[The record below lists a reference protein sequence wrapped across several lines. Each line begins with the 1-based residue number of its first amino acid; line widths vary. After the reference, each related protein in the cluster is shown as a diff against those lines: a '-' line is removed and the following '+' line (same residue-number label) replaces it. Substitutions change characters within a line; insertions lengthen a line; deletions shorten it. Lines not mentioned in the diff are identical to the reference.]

1 MKIHYFQR
9 YHRGEDVA
17 NANTMLLLSRLY
29 LHSPNLFFQ
38 FMKEQFF
45 GDVAFDP
52 ELVFA
57 LQERGIASVPDA
69 IISQPSFKL
78 VIETKKTDWFYQD
91 QLIRHLSSFK
101 NEEYKVLITL
111 SSKLMQQKK
120 KVNLDKVIADFNAEH
135 RTTIIHI
142 NTTFEHLA
150 QGVQDVLSDHDY
162 AMQDVLDDYWEYCYH
177 DGLIVVSDA
186 WRRMRM
192 QLAGTTFDYNV
203 RENLYYDNI
212 DRGFSQHSYLA
223 LYKQKSIRAIGKI
236 SAIITAV
243 LEDGVLRY
251 DVEQGELAE
260 ERKEKI
266 DKARKDGTNYGYSLD
281 ATRYF
286 FVDKFY
292 ETDFAKASK
301 GAARGTHYFDLT
313 KELQV
318 DSLPETEI
326 IAKMLKETSWT

>member
-17 NANTMLLLSRLY
+17 TANTMLLLSRLY

-120 KVNLDKVIADFNAEH
+120 KVNIDKAIADFNAEH
-135 RTTIIHI
+135 HTTIIHV
-142 NTTFEHLA
+142 NTTFEHLIF
-150 QGVQDVLSDHDY
+150 V
-162 AMQDVLDDYWEYCYH
+162 
-177 DGLIVVSDA
+177 GLTI
-186 WRRMRM
+186 
-192 QLAGTTFDYNV
+192 
-203 RENLYYDNI
+203 
-212 DRGFSQHSYLA
+212 
-223 LYKQKSIRAIGKI
+223 
-236 SAIITAV
+236 
-243 LEDGVLRY
+243 
-251 DVEQGELAE
+251 
-260 ERKEKI
+260 
-266 DKARKDGTNYGYSLD
+266 
-281 ATRYF
+281 
-286 FVDKFY
+286 
-292 ETDFAKASK
+292 
-301 GAARGTHYFDLT
+301 
-313 KELQV
+313 
-318 DSLPETEI
+318 
-326 IAKMLKETSWT
+326 